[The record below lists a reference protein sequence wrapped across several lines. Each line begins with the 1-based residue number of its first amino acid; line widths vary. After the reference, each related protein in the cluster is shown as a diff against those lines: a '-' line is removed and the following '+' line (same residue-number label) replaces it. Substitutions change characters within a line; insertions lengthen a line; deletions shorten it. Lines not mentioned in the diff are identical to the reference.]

1 MKREHTL
8 LPLFVDRHTPKPAHD
23 HGGTE
28 VHYVQQPCLA
38 FRMLGLLAWGTT
50 EESKLHDLRIGQ
62 QSCFLAVTTDGV
74 PLELFD
80 VRKCR
85 TDEPLTFERAAE
97 LAKSGKLATM
107 LKPFQ
112 KMTGDSSHVGENI
125 LAQISGPC
133 TQLVVFGLCGDELH
147 GPPIVTITRT
157 PGATSGQRET
167 YTGMVT
173 IERLEGVQEICRVTA
188 PDSAAC
194 ATVLAGALQGRRG
207 YW

>member
-8 LPLFVDRHTPKPAHD
+8 LPLFIDRTTPKPAHD
-23 HGGTE
+23 HGGHE

-38 FRMLGLLAWGTT
+38 FRVLGLLAWGTT
-50 EESKLHDLRIGQ
+50 EESRLHDFRIGS
-62 QSCFLAVTTDGV
+62 QSCFLAVTADGV

-85 TDEPLTFERAAE
+85 TDEPLTFKRAAE

-112 KMTGDSSHVGENI
+112 KLTGDSSHVGENI
-125 LAQISGPC
+125 SAHISGPC
-133 TQLVVFGLCGDELH
+133 TQLVVFGLSGDELH
-147 GPPIVTITRT
+147 GPPIVTITRK
-157 PGATSGQRET
+157 PGATSDQRET
-167 YTGMVT
+167 FSGTVT
-173 IERLEGVQEICRVTA
+173 IERLEGVQELCRVEA

-194 ATVLAGALQGRRG
+194 AMVLAGALQGRRG
-207 YW
+207 FY